1 MKNHTPRGWA
11 SAAQFSAHDLV
22 QRTLA
27 QHGLAVNPVVEALGK
42 APDQHR
48 PKNLVKDI
56 LARLRPNAGETAP
69 QSPQPGNANFFE
81 DQFTCVAGSRQY
93 MIYLPQ
99 SAPKVP
105 SGLIVMLHG
114 CTQNPRDFAAGTQMN
129 ELAEQHGFIVVY
141 PHQSRGENAQSCWN
155 WFRRGDQRRDMGEPA
170 ILAGLAQTVAAK
182 HGIPETKIYAAGLSA
197 GAAMA
202 VILGETYPD
211 VFAAIGAHSGLPAG
225 SAKDVPSAFAA
236 MAGNGV
242 RASTGSGAGVRS
254 IVLHGTADA
263 TVHPGNSQQIVQRL
277 LDQGPRQTIQ
287 TEERGQ
293 ARGRGYCRTVTI
305 DSTGAALVEHWE
317 VEGLGHAWSGGSA
330 CGSYTDAQGP
340 DASAEMVRFF
350 LGKTRSAVCDKP

>member
-1 MKNHTPRGWA
+1 MKTYFPRRWQ
-11 SAAQFSAHDLV
+11 SAAPSSAHDLV

-27 QHGLAVNPVVEALGK
+27 QHGLAADPDAAAAAC
-42 APDQHR
+42 APAQHR
-48 PKNLVKDI
+48 PRSLAQDI
-56 LARLRPNAGETAP
+56 FARLRQNVGKIDAE
-69 QSPQPGNANFFE
+69 SSQPDDANFLD
-81 DQFTCVAGSRQY
+81 DQFACAAGSRRY
-93 MIYLPQ
+93 LTYLPK
-99 SAPKVP
+99 SAPHSPK
-105 SGLIVMLHG
+105 GLIVMLHG
-114 CTQNPRDFAAGTQMN
+114 CTQNPRDFANGTRMN

-182 HGIPETKIYAAGLSA
+182 HGVPDGKIFAAGLSA

-236 MAGNGV
+236 MAGNGT
-242 RASTGSGAGVRS
+242 RPPAGSGAVGVRS

-263 TVHPGNSQQIVQRL
+263 TVHPGNGQQIVQHL

-293 ARGRGYCRTVTI
+293 AGGRGYCRTVTTN
-305 DSTGAALVEHWE
+305 SAGVVLVEHWE
-317 VEGLGHAWSGGSA
+317 IEGLGHAWSGGSA
-330 CGSYTDAQGP
+330 SGSYTDAQGL

-350 LGKTRSAVCDKP
+350 FG